1 MHASSE
7 QTDKSLSGEEK
18 SNIGQFLHDDGEQL
32 IETGSLEESESTTLP
47 GPAKLMSIDE
57 IKASPR
63 VNEEQEM
70 GHSMLMNFI
79 YGAQDN
85 SNGRFFFLNGKGD
98 TGKTWLLRQI
108 LAEALSKDDIAVF
121 VTGNGK
127 DACLYDVGRK
137 VKVIFSL
144 DEMTT
149 LESGDS
155 DSSGSDDNDE
165 CCSFTAL
172 LGQTKVVFWDE
183 CHKINHRRYQA
194 LDRSLRE
201 VYSKNIPFAGIPVV
215 FAGDL
220 GHTFPGIQDTPA
232 YKILQEYSVSSNLWA
247 SLEPYLN

>member
-7 QTDKSLSGEEK
+7 QTDKSLSGDER

-79 YGAQDN
+79 YVAQDN

-98 TGKTWLLRQI
+98 TGKTWLLSQI
-108 LAEALSKDDIAVF
+108 LAEVLSKDDIAVF

-137 VKVIFSL
+137 VQVNFSL
-144 DEMTT
+144 DEMAT

-155 DSSGSDDNDE
+155 DSSDSDDDE
-165 CCSFTAL
+165 CC
-172 LGQTKVVFWDE
+172 
-183 CHKINHRRYQA
+183 RR
-194 LDRSLRE
+194 
-201 VYSKNIPFAGIPVV
+201 
-215 FAGDL
+215 
-220 GHTFPGIQDTPA
+220 
-232 YKILQEYSVSSNLWA
+232 
-247 SLEPYLN
+247 